1 MPFRICSF
9 YHHLLFCRNN
19 ICFDRTDLWFRSNE
33 SQSKQ
38 PSIELTFGFDRTIL
52 VTLSLLYPW
61 NGLNVVVQ
69 HNKYCC
75 NHWIIAYLML
85 LSRTHR
91 HIDVFKDTK
100 DRQDTGFSKPKQ
112 SSNSEKWS
120 NDRSTLVLNSTF
132 SHLQFKR
139 TQNTNGGKT
148 ERTWYLMW
156 KTADRGTVM
165 EGKPQAPVVR
175 KADNAIHRIKR
186 YPPNKALSSG

>member
-19 ICFDRTDLWFRSNE
+19 LCFDRTDLWFRSNE

-38 PSIELTFGFDRTIL
+38 PSIELTFGFDRNNLRSNWL

-100 DRQDTGFSKPKQ
+100 DRQDTAFFKPKQ
-112 SSNSEKWS
+112 SSNSENWS

-139 TQNTNGGKT
+139 TPKYKWRENRENLVPNVENRWQRYRGGGKT
-148 ERTWYLMW
+148 PDPSCS
-156 KTADRGTVM
+156 K
-165 EGKPQAPVVR
+165 
-175 KADNAIHRIKR
+175 
-186 YPPNKALSSG
+186 SG

>member
-1 MPFRICSF
+1 MKNNLLMPFRIC
-9 YHHLLFCRNN
+9 RNN
-19 ICFDRTDLWFRSNE
+19 LCFDRTDLWFRSNE
-33 SQSKQ
+33 SQSKL

-75 NHWIIAYLML
+75 NHWIIAYRML

-100 DRQDTGFSKPKQ
+100 DHQNTGFSKPKQ

-132 SHLQFKR
+132 SHLQLKR
-139 TQNTNGGKT
+139 TPKYKWQENRENLVPNVENRWQRYRYGEKT
-148 ERTWYLMW
+148 PGPGCS
-156 KTADRGTVM
+156 K
-165 EGKPQAPVVR
+165 
-175 KADNAIHRIKR
+175 
-186 YPPNKALSSG
+186 SG